1 MLLRGSVMRVGGCSW
16 MVARRMRT
24 ITKEWGL
31 ALSAARAL
39 PANLVDARDRGMVEA
54 ATLAM

>member
-1 MLLRGSVMRVGGCSW
+1 MLDGALGWLPSRLW
-16 MVARRMRT
+16 T